1 MVELCQ
7 RHGDQVIQDNG
18 GGTHHQPLKFLDH
31 LWVQWLDFSLQILDH
46 LSGKSVKIAN
56 LVVKKKNV
64 NSSESI
70 TKNCDHLRG
79 KAVDPSNLGNSTTWF
94 VAVDV
99 LQLGTGHIYAD
110 HLGIPDFLQGH
121 AWSHSHISLVLFF
134 LVTWQRFRK
143 TAEKMWDTQNWCLPV
158 DDWNPASKTGGATVD
173 AWKFLQHLGVVN
185 CRCRL
190 PNWSDINGS
199 NYECKQACHA

>member
-1 MVELCQ
+1 MEEAPTTNLWNSWIISGSNGLNVCYKCWIIWVENLWKSPIWWLKNRKIIWEHYKELRPSERKSC
-7 RHGDQVIQDNG
+7 RSF
-18 GGTHHQPLKFLDH
+18 QPWKFDH
-31 LWVQWLDFSLQILDH
+31 MI
-46 LSGKSVKIAN
+46 
-56 LVVKKKNV
+56 
-64 NSSESI
+64 
-70 TKNCDHLRG
+70 RG
-79 KAVDPSNLGNSTTWF
+79 CWRTS
-94 VAVDV
+94 
-99 LQLGTGHIYAD
+99 LGTGHIYAD